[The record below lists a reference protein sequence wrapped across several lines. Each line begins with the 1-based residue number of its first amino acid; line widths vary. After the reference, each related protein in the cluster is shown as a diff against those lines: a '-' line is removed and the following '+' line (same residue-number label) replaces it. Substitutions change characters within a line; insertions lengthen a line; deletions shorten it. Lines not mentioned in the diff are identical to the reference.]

1 MSTSKWRWWW
11 WWWWW
16 WWWRTVQ
23 FCEPSRLRW
32 FTQQG
37 AHHGSCYDHGDA
49 QILVHQTLL
58 PKCPTKLPSLQ
69 GKIHFLN
76 TRSIFNFNWIH
87 AVQVHS
93 VILLEDDGRLIFV
106 DVQESKPCYS
116 FSPCGDVQCDQGPC
130 PSTTS
135 LCASMSGI
143 ATLPCPVAAKES
155 LLKILGVGK

>member
-1 MSTSKWRWWW
+1 M
-11 WWWWW
+11 
-16 WWWRTVQ
+16 
-23 FCEPSRLRW
+23 
-32 FTQQG
+32 
-37 AHHGSCYDHGDA
+37 
-49 QILVHQTLL
+49 
-58 PKCPTKLPSLQ
+58 
-69 GKIHFLN
+69 
-76 TRSIFNFNWIH
+76 
-87 AVQVHS
+87 QVHS

-155 LLKILGVGK
+155 LLKISGVGK